1 MGDVLGWFKK
11 KAAGLKDAA
20 VREAVQAAIADG
32 MSPTEAADL
41 LAKDPWAFVDKYAL
55 SVRRDVQTAPA
66 RFANRT
72 AKTAATVSLG
82 AGFLLGHP
90 LFHAMAS
97 EEFAKQLENDP
108 KLRQEGEQILKTQG
122 KDALR
127 TWISANHG
135 AKIGERF
142 KTTDEY
148 LQKEALGWGGRYEEP
163 VTLPGKGVDIGLDA
177 ALATGEG
184 KLALAGADNRLGQA
198 VRLGV
203 SFGLKDLASANAEAT
218 RMGLEG
224 WRRKAY
230 LATRAASGAGMAFA
244 PTELFEGVVAKVA
257 QKMGI
262 SNEAAET
269 ILKKSLASL
278 ADAEIQTV
286 LGNAS
291 ARVAGDNRSITDQR
305 DLFSNLLSTLAIKTY
320 AQGHQVKSE
329 LMKELSGGVET
340 PRFRQQSNDPTMF
353 ERRLFASEEGH
364 KADMMQAMEATKRL
378 KAKYGEGVSTEL
390 FHYLDAKQAVAS
402 GARVEVPELSRQAK
416 VALADPLFKGLR
428 DRAAE
433 AVNLKRNVMGK
444 TDEGAMVS
452 PEDYVHRIAVE
463 TGGEPSGVGGFTPAM
478 RTNASGN
485 KERAVGA
492 FQDHEGGRTVVYGNG
507 NTLLDAAT
515 GKPLA
520 RRMTVA
526 EAMAQDLKDSLRLNM
541 QLAERSGRNVDG
553 GVANLLKN
561 IEAQEARVNK
571 LADDHD
577 VAVAQ
582 GSENLNEVSANLD
595 AERVRLAT
603 LLEQADGYRE
613 YTSKRF
619 GQDQGAWSQMDPE
632 SSDTFN
638 KLAEINDRINYT
650 RDNLGLSKDPNW
662 KSKRVYKSSNGDIG
676 QLTEATAKEIEGQ
689 TPIRYKP
696 DAFGSSGINMVE
708 TGIAARNTQTLYG
721 LRDTPLAPKD
731 PGGELPRGFTRLGS
745 EYPMFEGYLVDE
757 RVAKALK
764 NLADRKIEPGDLGK
778 VLRSANTGIVSA
790 MFGNPL
796 VHAKNPIQHFL
807 EGVGAKGWL
816 TDGKGILGDLERAQA
831 IVDSVK
837 AGQPNADAV
846 ELMRHGVKFM
856 SAGDVTGDYRKFA
869 AEFGGLSHQLPPDDN
884 GGTRGQ
890 AFPVPEGTIKGAPA
904 KAANAVLDASNEA
917 NRNSIWTMDDLFR
930 TATVLRNM
938 RKGMDTPDAV
948 NKARETYAFYQ
959 RSANPLDQQSGAPGW
974 MRNAFNRV
982 ENALRATKEGRDLTV
997 FGGYGQDA
1005 DTITARKGA
1014 GLLAPLTEGNTPQ
1027 AREKAGASLD
1037 KIAATLGAG
1046 YLVKQAGSALMQG
1059 LANREDMKFEPG
1071 GTWHR
1076 AGKAAEAAGGVLSLD
1091 PQQAIRAGSSLVVP
1105 SPAVSVPM
1113 VAANSALKGTMLN
1126 PSDLADRN
1134 EGVQRII
1141 QGDVDTG
1148 LKMFGRGQLQTGQ
1161 QGLNALAGGLSMS
1174 YAPYFDTAEG
1184 TRSGGDLLAKMMT
1197 GTTDTTDAEKQLNAL
1212 LAARRPAAPQ
1222 SAWDEENSDEMKRF
1236 RLAIREGR
1244 DDDAAAMIPSIGI
1257 DRAIKTMTE
1266 PGLDRLANF
1275 RNKVRAL
1282 RLTGVNGPHDLA
1294 GVYNLAS
1301 QDEKSAIP
1309 MEWLKAVEGTMPKDN
1324 QTPQDVNRNAESRQR
1339 LLNPLGDIK
1348 KPVSQQP
1355 VSEDVLLGKP
1365 KAQVVSESYLLAP
1378 KPKAVVS
1385 EQDLLGNQ

>member
-55 SVRRDVQTAPA
+55 SVRKDVQTAPA

-198 VRLGV
+198 VRLGA

-305 DLFSNLLSTLAIKTY
+305 DLFSNMLSTLAIKTY

-364 KADMMQAMEATKRL
+364 KADMMQAMEAAKRL

-402 GARVEVPELSRQAK
+402 GAKVEVPELSRQAK

-433 AVNLKRNVMGK
+433 AVNLKRNVMGQ

-478 RTNASGN
+478 RTNAAGN
-485 KERAVGA
+485 KERS
-492 FQDHEGGRTVVYGNG
+492 VVA
-507 NTLLDAAT
+507 LQS
-515 GKPLA
+515 
-520 RRMTVA
+520 
-526 EAMAQDLKDSLRLNM
+526 E
-541 QLAERSGRNVDG
+541 DG
-553 GVANLLKN
+553 
-561 IEAQEARVNK
+561 
-571 LADDHD
+571 
-577 VAVAQ
+577 
-582 GSENLNEVSANLD
+582 
-595 AERVRLAT
+595 
-603 LLEQADGYRE
+603 
-613 YTSKRF
+613 
-619 GQDQGAWSQMDPE
+619 
-632 SSDTFN
+632 
-638 KLAEINDRINYT
+638 T
-650 RDNLGLSKDPNW
+650 RKV
-662 KSKRVYKSSNGDIG
+662 VYKSGETLYDPATGAPVERGSGAI
-676 QLTEATAKEIEGQ
+676 THATAKEIEGQ

-696 DAFGSSGINMVE
+696 DAFGASGINMVE

-731 PGGELPRGFTRLGS
+731 PGGEPPKGFTRLGS
-745 EYPMFEGYLVDE
+745 EYPMFDGYLVDE

-869 AEFGGLSHQLPPDDN
+869 AEFGGLSHQLPSDDN

-959 RSANPLDQQSGAPGW
+959 RSANPLDQQSGAPEW

-1076 AGKAAEAAGGVLSLD
+1076 AGKAGELASGVLSLD
-1091 PQQAIRAGSSLVVP
+1091 PQQAMRAGSSLVVP
-1105 SPAVSVPM
+1105 SPPISTLM
-1113 VAANSALKGTMLN
+1113 VGANSALKGTMLN

-1134 EGVQRII
+1134 EGARRII

-1148 LKMFGRGQLQTGQ
+1148 LKMFGRGLGQTSQ

-1197 GTTDTTDAEKQLNAL
+1197 GTTDTTDAERQLNAL

-1244 DDDAAAMIPSIGI
+1244 DDDAAALIPSIGI

-1365 KAQVVSESYLLAP
+1365 KAQVVSESDLLAP

>member
-20 VREAVQAAIADG
+20 VREAMQAAIADG

-55 SVRRDVQTAPA
+55 SVRKDVQTAPA

-127 TWISANHG
+127 TWINANHG

-198 VRLGV
+198 VRLGA

-278 ADAEIQTV
+278 GDAEIQTV

-305 DLFSNLLSTLAIKTY
+305 DLFSNLLSALAIKTY

-340 PRFRQQSNDPTMF
+340 PRFRQQSSDPTMF

-433 AVNLKRNVMGK
+433 AVNLKRNVMGQ

-452 PEDYVHRIAVE
+452 PEDYVHRIAIE

-478 RTNASGN
+478 RTNAAGN
-485 KERAVGA
+485 KERS
-492 FQDHEGGRTVVYGNG
+492 VVA
-507 NTLLDAAT
+507 LQ
-515 GKPLA
+515 
-520 RRMTVA
+520 A
-526 EAMAQDLKDSLRLNM
+526 E
-541 QLAERSGRNVDG
+541 DG
-553 GVANLLKN
+553 
-561 IEAQEARVNK
+561 
-571 LADDHD
+571 
-577 VAVAQ
+577 
-582 GSENLNEVSANLD
+582 
-595 AERVRLAT
+595 
-603 LLEQADGYRE
+603 
-613 YTSKRF
+613 
-619 GQDQGAWSQMDPE
+619 
-632 SSDTFN
+632 
-638 KLAEINDRINYT
+638 T
-650 RDNLGLSKDPNW
+650 RKV
-662 KSKRVYKSSNGDIG
+662 VYKSGETLYDPATGAPVEQGTGVI
-676 QLTEATAKEIEGQ
+676 THATAKEIESQ

-708 TGIAARNTQTLYG
+708 TVIAARNTQTLYG

-731 PGGELPRGFTRLGS
+731 PGGELPKGFTRLGS
-745 EYPMFEGYLVDE
+745 EYPMFDGYLVDE
-757 RVAKALK
+757 RVARALK

-869 AEFGGLSHQLPPDDN
+869 AELGGLSHQLPSDDN

-890 AFPVPEGTIKGAPA
+890 AFPVPQGAIKGAPA

-938 RKGMDTPDAV
+938 RKGMNTPDAV

-1244 DDDAAAMIPSIGI
+1244 DDDAAALIPSIGI

-1282 RLTGVNGPHDLA
+1282 RLTGVNGPRDLA

-1301 QDEKSAIP
+1301 PDEKSAIP

-1324 QTPQDVNRNAESRQR
+1324 QTLQDVNRNAESRQR

-1348 KPVSQQP
+1348 KPVVSSNDLLDAPATKP
-1355 VSEDVLLGKP
+1355 VSTNDLLDTPVKKP
-1365 KAQVVSESYLLAP
+1365 VVSSN
-1378 KPKAVVS
+1378 
-1385 EQDLLGNQ
+1385 DLLDNQ